1 MKDVFKKA
9 FPYLA
14 LLLLLACLGIALPL
28 SVGEGSDFGNFAGGS
43 DYGGSS
49 GGGWSGGDSSW
60 GGGDG
65 GFINLG
71 GAGGPIDSSDSVGV
85 IAVLV
90 FLFFVVKFFGDRGLF
105 DRNRRAGRTDAP
117 EVIVLSRPLLP
128 MSGYLKLDPD
138 FSAAG
143 VQEHMANLYVQMQDC
158 WHNKNIEPVRPWLTD
173 AFYNQMEGLLAPM
186 RSKRETDYIERIA
199 VLEASLKGYYQAGG
213 MDFLVAAIR
222 TRITVYTLDDRTG
235 RVVSGSKDREK
246 FMEYEWEL
254 TRRSGE
260 RTDRARGGVK
270 AVYCPHCGA
279 PLDINASARCSY
291 CGGTVIASS
300 KNWAVCRIRGI
311 SQRTV

>member
-9 FPYLA
+9 LPYLA

-28 SVGEGSDFGNFAGGS
+28 SVGEGSDFGNFAGNS
-43 DYGGSS
+43 DYGGSWGGGWS
-49 GGGWSGGDSSW
+49 DGGSWGGGWSGG
-60 GGGDG
+60 

-71 GAGGPIDSSDSVGV
+71 WVGGSID
-85 IAVLV
+85 V
-90 FLFFVVKFFGDRGLF
+90 FTMLLFLYFVVRFFGDRGF
-105 DRNRRAGRTDAP
+105 FVGKRQRERMDVP
-117 EVIVLSRPLLP
+117 EVVVLSRVLLP
-128 MSGYLKLDPD
+128 MSDYLKLDPD
-138 FSAAG
+138 FSATG
-143 VQEHMANLYVQMQDC
+143 VQEHMANLYVQMQNC

-235 RVVSGSKDREK
+235 RVVSGSRNREK

-260 RTDRARGGVK
+260 RTDRAKGGVK

>member
-9 FPYLA
+9 LPYLA
-14 LLLLLACLGIALPL
+14 LLLLLACLGSALPL
-28 SVGEGSDFGNFAGGS
+28 SVGESSDFGNFAGNS
-43 DYGGSS
+43 DYGGSW
-49 GGGWSGGDSSW
+49 GGGWSDGGSW
-60 GGGDG
+60 GDGWSGG

-71 GAGGPIDSSDSVGV
+71 WVGGSID
-85 IAVLV
+85 V
-90 FLFFVVKFFGDRGLF
+90 FTMLLFLYFVVRFFGDRGF
-105 DRNRRAGRTDAP
+105 FVGKRQRERMDVP
-117 EVIVLSRPLLP
+117 EVVVLSRVLLP
-128 MSGYLKLDPD
+128 MSDYLKLDPD
-138 FSAAG
+138 FSATG
-143 VQEHMANLYVQMQDC
+143 VQEHMANLYVQMQNC

-235 RVVSGSKDREK
+235 RVVSGSRNREK

-260 RTDRARGGVK
+260 KTDRAKGGVK

-279 PLDINASARCSY
+279 PLDVNASARCSY

>member
-1 MKDVFKKA
+1 
-9 FPYLA
+9 
-14 LLLLLACLGIALPL
+14 
-28 SVGEGSDFGNFAGGS
+28 
-43 DYGGSS
+43 
-49 GGGWSGGDSSW
+49 
-60 GGGDG
+60 
-65 GFINLG
+65 
-71 GAGGPIDSSDSVGV
+71 
-85 IAVLV
+85 
-90 FLFFVVKFFGDRGLF
+90 
-105 DRNRRAGRTDAP
+105 
-117 EVIVLSRPLLP
+117 

-260 RTDRARGGVK
+260 KTDRAKGGVK

-279 PLDINASARCSY
+279 PLDVNASARCTY
-291 CGGTVIASS
+291 CGGTVTASS
-300 KNWAVCRIRGI
+300 KNWAVCRIKGV

>member
-9 FPYLA
+9 LPYLA
-14 LLLLLACLGIALPL
+14 LLLLLACLGSALPL
-28 SVGEGSDFGNFAGGS
+28 SVGESSDFGNFAGNS
-43 DYGGSS
+43 DYGGSW
-49 GGGWSGGDSSW
+49 GGGWSGGSSW
-60 GGGDG
+60 GDGWSGG

-71 GAGGPIDSSDSVGV
+71 WVGGSID
-85 IAVLV
+85 V
-90 FLFFVVKFFGDRGLF
+90 FTMLLFLYFVVRFFGDRGF
-105 DRNRRAGRTDAP
+105 FVGKRQRERMDVP
-117 EVIVLSRPLLP
+117 EVVVLSRVLLP
-128 MSGYLKLDPD
+128 MSDYLKLDPD
-138 FSAAG
+138 FSATG
-143 VQEHMANLYVQMQDC
+143 VQEHMANLYVQMQNC

-173 AFYNQMEGLLAPM
+173 AFYNQMEGLLAPT
-186 RSKRETDYIERIA
+186 RRKRETDYIERIA
-199 VLEASLKGYYQAGG
+199 VLETSLKGYYQAGG

-235 RVVSGSKDREK
+235 RVVSGSRNREK

-279 PLDINASARCSY
+279 PLDVNASARCSY
-291 CGGTVIASS
+291 CGGTVTASS

>member
-9 FPYLA
+9 LPYLA
-14 LLLLLACLGIALPL
+14 LLLLLACLGSALPL
-28 SVGEGSDFGNFAGGS
+28 SVGESSDFGNFAGNS
-43 DYGGSS
+43 DYGGSWGGGWS
-49 GGGWSGGDSSW
+49 DGGSWGGGWSGG
-60 GGGDG
+60 

-71 GAGGPIDSSDSVGV
+71 WVGGSID
-85 IAVLV
+85 V
-90 FLFFVVKFFGDRGLF
+90 FTMLLFLYFVVRFFGDRGF
-105 DRNRRAGRTDAP
+105 FVGKRQRERMDVP
-117 EVIVLSRPLLP
+117 EVVVLSRVLLP
-128 MSGYLKLDPD
+128 MSDYLRLDPD
-138 FSAAG
+138 FSATE
-143 VQEHMANLYVQMQDC
+143 VQEHMANLYVQMQNC

-235 RVVSGSKDREK
+235 RVVSGSRNREK
-246 FMEYEWEL
+246 VMEYEWEL

-260 RTDRARGGVK
+260 RTDRAKGGVK

>member
-9 FPYLA
+9 LPYLA
-14 LLLLLACLGIALPL
+14 LLLLLACLGSALPL
-28 SVGEGSDFGNFAGGS
+28 SVGESSDFGNFAGNS
-43 DYGGSS
+43 DYGGSW
-49 GGGWSGGDSSW
+49 GGGWSDGGSW
-60 GGGDG
+60 GDGWSGG

-71 GAGGPIDSSDSVGV
+71 WVGGSID
-85 IAVLV
+85 V
-90 FLFFVVKFFGDRGLF
+90 FTMLLFLYFVVRFFGDRGF
-105 DRNRRAGRTDAP
+105 FVGKRQRERMDVP
-117 EVIVLSRPLLP
+117 EVVVLSRVLLP
-128 MSGYLKLDPD
+128 MSDYLKLDPD
-138 FSAAG
+138 FSATG

-235 RVVSGSKDREK
+235 RVVSGSRNREK

-260 RTDRARGGVK
+260 RTDRAKGGVK

>member
-9 FPYLA
+9 LPYLA
-14 LLLLLACLGIALPL
+14 LLLLLACLSSALPL
-28 SVGEGSDFGNFAGGS
+28 SVGESSDFGNFAGNS
-43 DYGGSS
+43 DYGGSW
-49 GGGWSGGDSSW
+49 GGGWSGGSSW
-60 GGGDG
+60 GDGWSGG

-71 GAGGPIDSSDSVGV
+71 WVGGSID
-85 IAVLV
+85 V
-90 FLFFVVKFFGDRGLF
+90 FTMLLFLYFVVRFFGDRGF
-105 DRNRRAGRTDAP
+105 FVGKRQRERMDVP
-117 EVIVLSRPLLP
+117 EVVVLSRVLLP
-128 MSGYLKLDPD
+128 MSDYLKLDPD
-138 FSAAG
+138 FSATG

-235 RVVSGSKDREK
+235 RVVSGSRNREK

-260 RTDRARGGVK
+260 RTDRAKGGVK

>member
-1 MKDVFKKA
+1 MLFR
-9 FPYLA
+9 
-14 LLLLLACLGIALPL
+14 
-28 SVGEGSDFGNFAGGS
+28 S
-43 DYGGSS
+43 
-49 GGGWSGGDSSW
+49 
-60 GGGDG
+60 G

-71 GAGGPIDSSDSVGV
+71 GAGGPIDSGGV

-128 MSGYLKLDPD
+128 MSDYLRLDPD
-138 FSAAG
+138 FSESG

-222 TRITVYTLDDRTG
+222 TRITVCREIG
-235 RVVSGSKDREK
+235 RASLGKEC
-246 FMEYEWEL
+246 
-254 TRRSGE
+254 RS
-260 RTDRARGGVK
+260 RWSP
-270 AVYCPHCGA
+270 YH
-279 PLDINASARCSY
+279 
-291 CGGTVIASS
+291 
-300 KNWAVCRIRGI
+300 
-311 SQRTV
+311 

>member
-9 FPYLA
+9 LPYLA
-14 LLLLLACLGIALPL
+14 LLLLLACLGSALPL
-28 SVGEGSDFGNFAGGS
+28 SVGESSDFGNFAGNS
-43 DYGGSS
+43 DYGGSWGGGWS
-49 GGGWSGGDSSW
+49 DGGSWGGGWSGG
-60 GGGDG
+60 

-71 GAGGPIDSSDSVGV
+71 WVGGSID
-85 IAVLV
+85 V
-90 FLFFVVKFFGDRGLF
+90 FTMLLFLYFVVRFFGDRGF
-105 DRNRRAGRTDAP
+105 FVGKRQRERMDVP
-117 EVIVLSRPLLP
+117 EVVVLSRVLLP
-128 MSGYLKLDPD
+128 MSDYLKLDPD
-138 FSAAG
+138 FSATG
-143 VQEHMANLYVQMQDC
+143 VQEHMANLYVQMQNC

-199 VLEASLKGYYQAGG
+199 VLETNLKGYYQTGG

-235 RVVSGSKDREK
+235 RVVSGSRNREK

-260 RTDRARGGVK
+260 RTDRAKGGVK

>member
-9 FPYLA
+9 LPYLA
-14 LLLLLACLGIALPL
+14 LLLLLACLGSALPL
-28 SVGEGSDFGNFAGGS
+28 SVGESSDFGNFAGNS
-43 DYGGSS
+43 DYGGSWGGGWS
-49 GGGWSGGDSSW
+49 DGGSWGGGWSGG
-60 GGGDG
+60 

-71 GAGGPIDSSDSVGV
+71 WVGGSID
-85 IAVLV
+85 V
-90 FLFFVVKFFGDRGLF
+90 FTMLLFLYFVVRFFGDRGF
-105 DRNRRAGRTDAP
+105 FVGKRQRERMDMP
-117 EVIVLSRPLLP
+117 EVVVLSRVLLP
-128 MSGYLKLDPD
+128 MSDYLKLDPD
-138 FSAAG
+138 FSATG

-235 RVVSGSKDREK
+235 RVVSGSRNREK

-260 RTDRARGGVK
+260 RTDRAKGGVK

>member
-9 FPYLA
+9 LPYLA
-14 LLLLLACLGIALPL
+14 LLLLLACLGSALPL
-28 SVGEGSDFGNFAGGS
+28 SVGESSDFGNFAGNS
-43 DYGGSS
+43 DYGGSWGGGWS
-49 GGGWSGGDSSW
+49 DGGSWGGGWSGG
-60 GGGDG
+60 

-71 GAGGPIDSSDSVGV
+71 WVGGSID
-85 IAVLV
+85 V
-90 FLFFVVKFFGDRGLF
+90 FTMLLFLYFVVRFFGDRGF
-105 DRNRRAGRTDAP
+105 FVGKRQRERMDVP
-117 EVIVLSRPLLP
+117 EVVVLSRVLLP
-128 MSGYLKLDPD
+128 MSDYLKLDPD
-138 FSAAG
+138 FSATG
-143 VQEHMANLYVQMQDC
+143 IQEHMANLYVQMQNC

-235 RVVSGSKDREK
+235 RVVSGSRNREK

-260 RTDRARGGVK
+260 RTDRAKGGVK

>member
-1 MKDVFKKA
+1 M
-9 FPYLA
+9 
-14 LLLLLACLGIALPL
+14 
-28 SVGEGSDFGNFAGGS
+28 S
-43 DYGGSS
+43 DY
-49 GGGWSGGDSSW
+49 
-60 GGGDG
+60 
-65 GFINLG
+65 L
-71 GAGGPIDSSDSVGV
+71 
-85 IAVLV
+85 
-90 FLFFVVKFFGDRGLF
+90 R
-105 DRNRRAGRTDAP
+105 
-117 EVIVLSRPLLP
+117 
-128 MSGYLKLDPD
+128 LDPD
-138 FSAAG
+138 FSESG

-173 AFYNQMEGLLAPM
+173 AFYNQMEGLLAPI
-186 RSKRETDYIERIA
+186 RKKRETDYIERIA
-199 VLEASLKGYYQAGG
+199 VLETNLKGYYQAGG
-213 MDFLVAAIR
+213 MDFLVASIR

-235 RVVSGSKDREK
+235 RVVSGSRNREK

-260 RTDRARGGVK
+260 RTDRAKGGVK

>member
-9 FPYLA
+9 LPYLA
-14 LLLLLACLGIALPL
+14 LLLLLACLGSALPL
-28 SVGEGSDFGNFAGGS
+28 SVGESSDFGNFAGNS
-43 DYGGSS
+43 DYGGSW
-49 GGGWSGGDSSW
+49 GGGWSGGSSW
-60 GGGDG
+60 GDGWSGG

-71 GAGGPIDSSDSVGV
+71 WVGGSID
-85 IAVLV
+85 V
-90 FLFFVVKFFGDRGLF
+90 FTMLLFLYFVVRFFGDRGF
-105 DRNRRAGRTDAP
+105 FVGKRQRERMDVP
-117 EVIVLSRPLLP
+117 EVVVLSRVLLP
-128 MSGYLKLDPD
+128 MSDYLKLDPD
-138 FSAAG
+138 FSATG
-143 VQEHMANLYVQMQDC
+143 VQEHMANLYVQMQNC

-173 AFYNQMEGLLAPM
+173 AFYNQMEGLLAPT
-186 RSKRETDYIERIA
+186 RRKRETDYIERIA
-199 VLEASLKGYYQAGG
+199 VLETNLKGYYQAGG

-235 RVVSGSKDREK
+235 RVVSGSRNREK

-279 PLDINASARCSY
+279 PLDVNASARCSY
-291 CGGTVIASS
+291 CGGTVTASS

>member
-9 FPYLA
+9 LPYLA
-14 LLLLLACLGIALPL
+14 LLLLLACLGSALPL
-28 SVGEGSDFGNFAGGS
+28 SVGESSDFGNFAGNS
-43 DYGGSS
+43 DYGGSWGGGWS
-49 GGGWSGGDSSW
+49 DGGSWGGGWSGG
-60 GGGDG
+60 

-71 GAGGPIDSSDSVGV
+71 WVGGSID
-85 IAVLV
+85 V
-90 FLFFVVKFFGDRGLF
+90 FTMLLFLYFVVRFFGDRGF
-105 DRNRRAGRTDAP
+105 FVGKRQRERMDVP
-117 EVIVLSRPLLP
+117 EVVVLSRVLLP
-128 MSGYLKLDPD
+128 MSDYLKLDPD
-138 FSAAG
+138 FSATG
-143 VQEHMANLYVQMQDC
+143 VQEHMANLYVQMQNC

-222 TRITVYTLDDRTG
+222 TRITVYTLDDRTR
-235 RVVSGSKDREK
+235 RVVSGSRNREK

-260 RTDRARGGVK
+260 RTDRAKGGVK

>member
-9 FPYLA
+9 LPYLA
-14 LLLLLACLGIALPL
+14 LLLLLACLGSALPL
-28 SVGEGSDFGNFAGGS
+28 SVGESSDFGNFAGNS
-43 DYGGSS
+43 DYGGSW
-49 GGGWSGGDSSW
+49 GGGWSGGSSW
-60 GGGDG
+60 GDGWSGG

-71 GAGGPIDSSDSVGV
+71 WVGGSID
-85 IAVLV
+85 V
-90 FLFFVVKFFGDRGLF
+90 FTMLLFLYFVVRFFGDRGF
-105 DRNRRAGRTDAP
+105 FVGKRQRERMDVP
-117 EVIVLSRPLLP
+117 EVVVLSRVLLP
-128 MSGYLKLDPD
+128 MSDYLKLDPD
-138 FSAAG
+138 FSATG
-143 VQEHMANLYVQMQDC
+143 VQEHMANLYVQMQNC

-173 AFYNQMEGLLAPM
+173 AFYNQREGLLAPM

-199 VLEASLKGYYQAGG
+199 VLETSLKGYYQAGG

-235 RVVSGSKDREK
+235 RVVSGSRNREK

-279 PLDINASARCSY
+279 PLDVNASARCSY
-291 CGGTVIASS
+291 CGGTVTASS

>member
-9 FPYLA
+9 LPYLA
-14 LLLLLACLGIALPL
+14 LLLLLACLGSALPL
-28 SVGEGSDFGNFAGGS
+28 SVGESSDFGNFAGNS
-43 DYGGSS
+43 DYGGSWGGGWS
-49 GGGWSGGDSSW
+49 DGGSWGGGWSGG
-60 GGGDG
+60 

-71 GAGGPIDSSDSVGV
+71 WVGGSID
-85 IAVLV
+85 V
-90 FLFFVVKFFGDRGLF
+90 FTMLLFLYFVVRFFGDRGF
-105 DRNRRAGRTDAP
+105 FVGKRQRERMDVP
-117 EVIVLSRPLLP
+117 EVVVLSRVLLP
-128 MSGYLKLDPD
+128 MSDYLKLDPD
-138 FSAAG
+138 FSATG
-143 VQEHMANLYVQMQDC
+143 VQEHMANLYVQMQNC

-260 RTDRARGGVK
+260 KTDRAKGGVK

>member
-9 FPYLA
+9 LPYLA
-14 LLLLLACLGIALPL
+14 LLLLLACLGSALPL
-28 SVGEGSDFGNFAGGS
+28 SVGESSDFGNFAGDS

-65 GFINLG
+65 GFVNLG
-71 GAGGPIDSSDSVGV
+71 WADGSIDFLDSLDVV
-85 IAVLV
+85 TVLV
-90 FLFFVVKFFGDRGLF
+90 ILFFVIKFCGDRGLF
-105 DRNRRAGRTDAP
+105 SKRRTRQTDAP
-117 EVIVLSRPLLP
+117 VAPVSTKPLLP
-128 MSGYLKLDPD
+128 MSDYLKLDSD
-138 FSAAG
+138 FSATG
-143 VQEHMANLYVQMQDC
+143 VQEHMANLYVQMQNC

-235 RVVSGSKDREK
+235 RVVSGSRNREK

-279 PLDINASARCSY
+279 PLDVNASARCSY

>member
-9 FPYLA
+9 LPYLA
-14 LLLLLACLGIALPL
+14 LLLLLACLGSALPL
-28 SVGEGSDFGNFAGGS
+28 SVGESSDFGNFAGNS
-43 DYGGSS
+43 DYGGSWGGGWS
-49 GGGWSGGDSSW
+49 DGGSWGGGWSGG
-60 GGGDG
+60 

-71 GAGGPIDSSDSVGV
+71 WVGGSID
-85 IAVLV
+85 V
-90 FLFFVVKFFGDRGLF
+90 FTMLLFLYFVVRFFGDRGF
-105 DRNRRAGRTDAP
+105 FVGKRQRERMDVP
-117 EVIVLSRPLLP
+117 EVVVLSRVLLP
-128 MSGYLKLDPD
+128 MSDYLKLDPD
-138 FSAAG
+138 FSATG
-143 VQEHMANLYVQMQDC
+143 VQEHMANLYVQMQNC

-235 RVVSGSKDREK
+235 RVVSGSRNREK

-260 RTDRARGGVK
+260 RTDRAKGGVK

>member
-9 FPYLA
+9 LPYLA
-14 LLLLLACLGIALPL
+14 LLLLLACLGSALPL
-28 SVGEGSDFGNFAGGS
+28 SVGESSDFGNFAGNS
-43 DYGGSS
+43 DYGGSWGGGWS
-49 GGGWSGGDSSW
+49 DGGSWGGGWSGG
-60 GGGDG
+60 

-71 GAGGPIDSSDSVGV
+71 WVGGSID
-85 IAVLV
+85 V
-90 FLFFVVKFFGDRGLF
+90 FTMLLFLYFVVRFFGDRGF
-105 DRNRRAGRTDAP
+105 FVGKRQRERMDVP
-117 EVIVLSRPLLP
+117 EVVVLSRVLLP
-128 MSGYLKLDPD
+128 MSDYLKLDPD
-138 FSAAG
+138 FSATG
-143 VQEHMANLYVQMQDC
+143 VQEHMANLYVQMQNC

-235 RVVSGSKDREK
+235 RVVSGSRNREK

-260 RTDRARGGVK
+260 RTDRAKGGVK

-279 PLDINASARCSY
+279 PLDVNASARCSY

>member
-1 MKDVFKKA
+1 
-9 FPYLA
+9 
-14 LLLLLACLGIALPL
+14 
-28 SVGEGSDFGNFAGGS
+28 
-43 DYGGSS
+43 
-49 GGGWSGGDSSW
+49 
-60 GGGDG
+60 
-65 GFINLG
+65 
-71 GAGGPIDSSDSVGV
+71 
-85 IAVLV
+85 
-90 FLFFVVKFFGDRGLF
+90 
-105 DRNRRAGRTDAP
+105 
-117 EVIVLSRPLLP
+117 

-186 RSKRETDYIERIA
+186 RKKRETDYIERIA

-260 RTDRARGGVK
+260 KTDRAKGGVK

-279 PLDINASARCSY
+279 PLDVNASARCSY

-300 KNWAVCRIRGI
+300 KNWAVCRIKGI

>member
-9 FPYLA
+9 LPYLA
-14 LLLLLACLGIALPL
+14 LLLLLACLGSALPL
-28 SVGEGSDFGNFAGGS
+28 SVGESSDFGNFAGNS
-43 DYGGSS
+43 DYGGSWGGGWS
-49 GGGWSGGDSSW
+49 DGGSWGGGWSGG
-60 GGGDG
+60 

-71 GAGGPIDSSDSVGV
+71 WVGGSID
-85 IAVLV
+85 V
-90 FLFFVVKFFGDRGLF
+90 FTMLLFLYFIVRFFGDRGF
-105 DRNRRAGRTDAP
+105 FVGKRQRERMDMP
-117 EVIVLSRPLLP
+117 EVVVLSRVLLP
-128 MSGYLKLDPD
+128 MSDYLKLDPD
-138 FSAAG
+138 FSATG
-143 VQEHMANLYVQMQDC
+143 VQEHMANLYVQMQNC

-235 RVVSGSKDREK
+235 RVVSGSRNREK

-260 RTDRARGGVK
+260 RTDRAKGGVK

>member
-9 FPYLA
+9 LPYLA
-14 LLLLLACLGIALPL
+14 LLLLLACLGSALPL
-28 SVGEGSDFGNFAGGS
+28 SVGESSDFGNFAGNS
-43 DYGGSS
+43 DYGGSW
-49 GGGWSGGDSSW
+49 GGGWSGGSSW
-60 GGGDG
+60 GDGWSGG

-71 GAGGPIDSSDSVGV
+71 WVGGSID
-85 IAVLV
+85 V
-90 FLFFVVKFFGDRGLF
+90 FTMLLFLYFVVRFFGDRGF
-105 DRNRRAGRTDAP
+105 FVGKRQRERMDVP
-117 EVIVLSRPLLP
+117 EVVVLSRVLLP
-128 MSGYLKLDPD
+128 MSDYLKLDPD
-138 FSAAG
+138 FSATG

-235 RVVSGSKDREK
+235 RVVSGSRNREK

-260 RTDRARGGVK
+260 RTDRAKGGVK

>member
-9 FPYLA
+9 LPYLA
-14 LLLLLACLGIALPL
+14 LLLLLACLGSALPL
-28 SVGEGSDFGNFAGGS
+28 SVGESSDFGNFAGNS
-43 DYGGSS
+43 DYGGSWGGGWS
-49 GGGWSGGDSSW
+49 DGGSWGGGWSGG
-60 GGGDG
+60 

-71 GAGGPIDSSDSVGV
+71 WVGGSID
-85 IAVLV
+85 V
-90 FLFFVVKFFGDRGLF
+90 FTMLLFLYFVVRFFGDRGF
-105 DRNRRAGRTDAP
+105 FVGKRQRERMDVP
-117 EVIVLSRPLLP
+117 EVVVLSRVLLP
-128 MSGYLKLDPD
+128 MSDYLKLDPD
-138 FSAAG
+138 FSATG
-143 VQEHMANLYVQMQDC
+143 IQEHMANLYVQMQNC

-199 VLEASLKGYYQAGG
+199 VREASLKGYYQAGG

-235 RVVSGSKDREK
+235 RVVSGSRNREK

-260 RTDRARGGVK
+260 RTDRAKGGVK

>member
-9 FPYLA
+9 LPYLA
-14 LLLLLACLGIALPL
+14 LLLLLACLGSALPL
-28 SVGEGSDFGNFAGGS
+28 SVGESSDFGNFAGNS
-43 DYGGSS
+43 DYGGSW
-49 GGGWSGGDSSW
+49 GGGWSGGSSW
-60 GGGDG
+60 GDGWSGG

-71 GAGGPIDSSDSVGV
+71 WVGGSID
-85 IAVLV
+85 V
-90 FLFFVVKFFGDRGLF
+90 FTMLLFLYFVVRFFGDRGF
-105 DRNRRAGRTDAP
+105 FVGKRQRERMDVP
-117 EVIVLSRPLLP
+117 EVVVLSRVLLP
-128 MSGYLKLDPD
+128 MSDYLKLDSD
-138 FSAAG
+138 FSATG
-143 VQEHMANLYVQMQDC
+143 VQEHMANLYVQMQNC

-235 RVVSGSKDREK
+235 RVVSGSRNREK

-260 RTDRARGGVK
+260 RTDRAKGGVK

>member
-9 FPYLA
+9 LPYLA
-14 LLLLLACLGIALPL
+14 LLLLLACLGSALPL
-28 SVGEGSDFGNFAGGS
+28 SVGESSDFGNFAGNS
-43 DYGGSS
+43 DYGGSW
-49 GGGWSGGDSSW
+49 GGGWSGGSSW
-60 GGGDG
+60 GDGWSGG

-71 GAGGPIDSSDSVGV
+71 WVGGSID
-85 IAVLV
+85 V
-90 FLFFVVKFFGDRGLF
+90 FTMLLFLYFVVRFFGDRGF
-105 DRNRRAGRTDAP
+105 FVGKRQRERMDMP
-117 EVIVLSRPLLP
+117 EVVVLSRVLLP
-128 MSGYLKLDPD
+128 MSDYLKLDPD
-138 FSAAG
+138 FSATG
-143 VQEHMANLYVQMQDC
+143 VQEHMANLYVQMQNC

-235 RVVSGSKDREK
+235 RVVSGSRNREK

-260 RTDRARGGVK
+260 RTDRAKGGVK

>member
-9 FPYLA
+9 LPYLA
-14 LLLLLACLGIALPL
+14 LLLLLACLGSALPL
-28 SVGEGSDFGNFAGGS
+28 SVGESSDFGNFAGNS
-43 DYGGSS
+43 DYGGSWGGGWS
-49 GGGWSGGDSSW
+49 DGGSWGGGWSGG
-60 GGGDG
+60 

-71 GAGGPIDSSDSVGV
+71 WVGGSID
-85 IAVLV
+85 V
-90 FLFFVVKFFGDRGLF
+90 FTMLLFLYFVVRFFGDRGF
-105 DRNRRAGRTDAP
+105 FVGKRQRERMDMP
-117 EVIVLSRPLLP
+117 EVVVLSRVLLP
-128 MSGYLKLDPD
+128 MSDYLKLDPD
-138 FSAAG
+138 FSATG
-143 VQEHMANLYVQMQDC
+143 VQEHMANLYVQMQNC

-235 RVVSGSKDREK
+235 RVVSGSRNREK

-260 RTDRARGGVK
+260 RTDRAKGGVK

>member
-9 FPYLA
+9 LPYLA
-14 LLLLLACLGIALPL
+14 LLLLLACLGSALPL
-28 SVGEGSDFGNFAGGS
+28 SVGESSDFGNFAGNS
-43 DYGGSS
+43 DYGGSW
-49 GGGWSGGDSSW
+49 GGGWSDGGSW
-60 GGGDG
+60 GDGWSGG

-71 GAGGPIDSSDSVGV
+71 WVGGSID
-85 IAVLV
+85 V
-90 FLFFVVKFFGDRGLF
+90 FTMLLFLYFVVRFFGDRGF
-105 DRNRRAGRTDAP
+105 FVGKRQRERMDVP
-117 EVIVLSRPLLP
+117 EVVVLSRVLLP
-128 MSGYLKLDPD
+128 MSDYLKLDPD
-138 FSAAG
+138 FSATG
-143 VQEHMANLYVQMQDC
+143 VQEHMANLYVQMQNC

-235 RVVSGSKDREK
+235 RVVSGSRNREK

-260 RTDRARGGVK
+260 RTDRAKGGVK

>member
-9 FPYLA
+9 LPYLA

-28 SVGEGSDFGNFAGGS
+28 SVGESSDFGNFAGNS
-43 DYGGSS
+43 DYGGSWGGGWS
-49 GGGWSGGDSSW
+49 DGGSWGGGWSGG
-60 GGGDG
+60 

-71 GAGGPIDSSDSVGV
+71 WVGGSID
-85 IAVLV
+85 V
-90 FLFFVVKFFGDRGLF
+90 FTMLLFLYFVVRFFGDRGF
-105 DRNRRAGRTDAP
+105 FVGKRQRERMDVP
-117 EVIVLSRPLLP
+117 EVVVLSRVLLP
-128 MSGYLKLDPD
+128 MSDYLKLDPD
-138 FSAAG
+138 FSATG
-143 VQEHMANLYVQMQDC
+143 VQEHMANLYVQMQNC

-235 RVVSGSKDREK
+235 RVVSGSRNREK

-260 RTDRARGGVK
+260 RTDRAKGGVK

-279 PLDINASARCSY
+279 PLDVNASARCSY
-291 CGGTVIASS
+291 CGGTVTASS

>member
-9 FPYLA
+9 LPYLA
-14 LLLLLACLGIALPL
+14 LLLLLACLGSALPL
-28 SVGEGSDFGNFAGGS
+28 SVGESSDFGNFAGNS
-43 DYGGSS
+43 DYGGSWGGGWS
-49 GGGWSGGDSSW
+49 DGGSWGGGWSGG
-60 GGGDG
+60 

-71 GAGGPIDSSDSVGV
+71 WVGGSID
-85 IAVLV
+85 V
-90 FLFFVVKFFGDRGLF
+90 FTMLLFLYFVVRFFGDRGF
-105 DRNRRAGRTDAP
+105 FVGKRQRERMDVP
-117 EVIVLSRPLLP
+117 EVVVLSRVLLP
-128 MSGYLKLDPD
+128 MSDYLKLDPD
-138 FSAAG
+138 FSATG
-143 VQEHMANLYVQMQDC
+143 VQEHMANLYVQMQNC

-173 AFYNQMEGLLAPM
+173 AFYTQMEGLLAPM

-235 RVVSGSKDREK
+235 RVVSGSRNREK

-260 RTDRARGGVK
+260 RTDRAKGGVK

>member
-9 FPYLA
+9 LPYLA
-14 LLLLLACLGIALPL
+14 LLLLLACLGSALPL
-28 SVGEGSDFGNFAGGS
+28 SVGESSDFGNFAGNS
-43 DYGGSS
+43 DYGGSWGGGWS
-49 GGGWSGGDSSW
+49 DGGSWGGGWSGG
-60 GGGDG
+60 

-71 GAGGPIDSSDSVGV
+71 WVGGSID
-85 IAVLV
+85 V
-90 FLFFVVKFFGDRGLF
+90 FTMLLFLYFVVRFFGDRGF
-105 DRNRRAGRTDAP
+105 FVGKRQRERMDVP
-117 EVIVLSRPLLP
+117 EVVVLSRVLLP
-128 MSGYLKLDPD
+128 MSDYLKLDPD
-138 FSAAG
+138 FSATG
-143 VQEHMANLYVQMQDC
+143 VQEHMANLYVQMQNC

-235 RVVSGSKDREK
+235 RVVSGSRNREK

-260 RTDRARGGVK
+260 RTDRAKGGVK

-279 PLDINASARCSY
+279 PLDINASACCSY

>member
-9 FPYLA
+9 LPYLA
-14 LLLLLACLGIALPL
+14 LLLLLACLGSALPL
-28 SVGEGSDFGNFAGGS
+28 SVGESSDFGNFAGNS
-43 DYGGSS
+43 DYGGSWGGGWS
-49 GGGWSGGDSSW
+49 DGGSWGGGWSGG
-60 GGGDG
+60 

-71 GAGGPIDSSDSVGV
+71 WVGGSID
-85 IAVLV
+85 V
-90 FLFFVVKFFGDRGLF
+90 FTMLLFLYFVVRFFGDRGF
-105 DRNRRAGRTDAP
+105 FVGKRQRERMDMP
-117 EVIVLSRPLLP
+117 EVVVLSRVLLP
-128 MSGYLKLDPD
+128 MSDYLKLDPD
-138 FSAAG
+138 FSATG
-143 VQEHMANLYVQMQDC
+143 VQEHMANLYVQMQNC

-235 RVVSGSKDREK
+235 RVVSGSRNREK

-260 RTDRARGGVK
+260 RTDRAKGGVK

-300 KNWAVCRIRGI
+300 KNWAVCRIKGV

>member
-9 FPYLA
+9 LPYLA
-14 LLLLLACLGIALPL
+14 LLLLLACLGSALPL
-28 SVGEGSDFGNFAGGS
+28 SVGESSDFGNFAGNS
-43 DYGGSS
+43 DYGGSWGGGWS
-49 GGGWSGGDSSW
+49 DGGSWGGGWSGG
-60 GGGDG
+60 

-71 GAGGPIDSSDSVGV
+71 WVGGSID
-85 IAVLV
+85 V
-90 FLFFVVKFFGDRGLF
+90 FTMLLFLYFVVRFFGDRGF
-105 DRNRRAGRTDAP
+105 FVGKRQRERMDVP
-117 EVIVLSRPLLP
+117 EVVVLSRVLLP
-128 MSGYLKLDPD
+128 MSDYLKLDPD
-138 FSAAG
+138 FSATG

-235 RVVSGSKDREK
+235 RVVSGSRNREK

-260 RTDRARGGVK
+260 RTDRAKGGVK

>member
-9 FPYLA
+9 LPYLA
-14 LLLLLACLGIALPL
+14 LLLLLACLGSALPL
-28 SVGEGSDFGNFAGGS
+28 SVGESSDFGNFAGNS
-43 DYGGSS
+43 DYGGSWGGGWS
-49 GGGWSGGDSSW
+49 DGGSWGGGWSGG
-60 GGGDG
+60 
-65 GFINLG
+65 GFMNLG
-71 GAGGPIDSSDSVGV
+71 WVGGSID
-85 IAVLV
+85 V
-90 FLFFVVKFFGDRGLF
+90 FTMLLFLYFVVRFFGDRGF
-105 DRNRRAGRTDAP
+105 FVGKRQRERMDVP
-117 EVIVLSRPLLP
+117 EVVVLSRVLLP
-128 MSGYLKLDPD
+128 MSDYLKLDPD
-138 FSAAG
+138 FSATG
-143 VQEHMANLYVQMQDC
+143 VQEHMANLYVQMQNC

-235 RVVSGSKDREK
+235 RVVSGSRNREK

-260 RTDRARGGVK
+260 RTDRAKGGVK

>member
-9 FPYLA
+9 LPYLA
-14 LLLLLACLGIALPL
+14 LLLLLACLGSALPL
-28 SVGEGSDFGNFAGGS
+28 SVGESSDFGNFAGNS
-43 DYGGSS
+43 DYGGSWGGGWS
-49 GGGWSGGDSSW
+49 DGGSWGGGWSGG
-60 GGGDG
+60 

-71 GAGGPIDSSDSVGV
+71 WVGGSID
-85 IAVLV
+85 V
-90 FLFFVVKFFGDRGLF
+90 FTMLLFLYFVVRFFGDRGF
-105 DRNRRAGRTDAP
+105 FVGKRQRERMDMP
-117 EVIVLSRPLLP
+117 EVVVLSRPLLP
-128 MSGYLKLDPD
+128 MSDYLRLDPD

-186 RSKRETDYIERIA
+186 RKKRETDYIERIA
-199 VLEASLKGYYQAGG
+199 VLETNLKGYYQTGG

-260 RTDRARGGVK
+260 KTDRAKGGVK

-279 PLDINASARCSY
+279 PLDVNASARCTY
-291 CGGTVIASS
+291 CGGTVTASS
-300 KNWAVCRIRGI
+300 KNWAVCRIKGV

>member
-9 FPYLA
+9 LPYLA
-14 LLLLLACLGIALPL
+14 LLLLLACLGSALPL
-28 SVGEGSDFGNFAGGS
+28 SVGESSDFGNFAGNS
-43 DYGGSS
+43 DYGGSW
-49 GGGWSGGDSSW
+49 GGGWSDGGSW
-60 GGGDG
+60 GDGWSGG

-71 GAGGPIDSSDSVGV
+71 WVGGSID
-85 IAVLV
+85 V
-90 FLFFVVKFFGDRGLF
+90 FTMLLFLYFVVRFFGDRGF
-105 DRNRRAGRTDAP
+105 FVGKRQRERMDVP
-117 EVIVLSRPLLP
+117 EVVVLSRVLLP
-128 MSGYLKLDPD
+128 MSDYLKLDPD
-138 FSAAG
+138 FSATG
-143 VQEHMANLYVQMQDC
+143 VQEHMANLYVQMQNC

-260 RTDRARGGVK
+260 KTDRAKGGVK

>member
-9 FPYLA
+9 LPYLA
-14 LLLLLACLGIALPL
+14 LLLLLACLGSALPL
-28 SVGEGSDFGNFAGGS
+28 SVGESSDFGNFAGNS
-43 DYGGSS
+43 DYGGSWGGGWS
-49 GGGWSGGDSSW
+49 DGGSWGGGWSGG
-60 GGGDG
+60 

-71 GAGGPIDSSDSVGV
+71 WVGGSID
-85 IAVLV
+85 V
-90 FLFFVVKFFGDRGLF
+90 FTMLLFLYFVVRFFGDRGF
-105 DRNRRAGRTDAP
+105 FVGKRQRERMDVP
-117 EVIVLSRPLLP
+117 EVVVLSRVLLP
-128 MSGYLKLDPD
+128 MSDYLKLDPD
-138 FSAAG
+138 FSATG
-143 VQEHMANLYVQMQDC
+143 VQEHMANLYVQMQNC

-186 RSKRETDYIERIA
+186 RKKRETDYIERIA

-235 RVVSGSKDREK
+235 RVVSGSRNREK

-260 RTDRARGGVK
+260 RTDRAKGGVK

>member
-9 FPYLA
+9 LPYLA
-14 LLLLLACLGIALPL
+14 LLLLLACLGSALPL
-28 SVGEGSDFGNFAGGS
+28 SVGESSDFGNFAGNS
-43 DYGGSS
+43 DYGGSW
-49 GGGWSGGDSSW
+49 GGGWSGGSSW
-60 GGGDG
+60 GDGWSGG

-71 GAGGPIDSSDSVGV
+71 WVGGSID
-85 IAVLV
+85 V
-90 FLFFVVKFFGDRGLF
+90 FTMLLFLYFVVRFFGDRGF
-105 DRNRRAGRTDAP
+105 FVGKRQRERMDVP
-117 EVIVLSRPLLP
+117 EVVVLSRVLLP
-128 MSGYLKLDPD
+128 MSDYLKLDPD
-138 FSAAG
+138 FSATG
-143 VQEHMANLYVQMQDC
+143 VQEHMANLYVQMQNC

-235 RVVSGSKDREK
+235 RVVSGSRNREK

-260 RTDRARGGVK
+260 RTDRAKGGVK